1 MPYSYLSVFLLYLPL
16 LMRLDALGGRNVLK
30 YSDAMSYGADQILT
44 GKGDSDYERYI
55 RTVDLLKLQPEPD
68 SWKHRDEL
76 LFTIVHQSSEL
87 WLKLAVAE
95 CDEIVIKLKSGD
107 MLAALRLFPRIP
119 LCITNATIAL
129 DMLEQMS
136 PWDYQQVRRALGH
149 GSGFDSPGFNAIRRA
164 IPKLGVEFF
173 RILKEANLTL
183 LQMYVNHE
191 KHDEIYRLAESLV
204 EIDERLITWR
214 ARHFKVVERSIGLH
228 VSGTQGTPVEVI
240 GKLRDKTFFPE
251 LWDVRTEITNY
262 ALSEENK

>member
-107 MLAALRLFPRIP
+107 ILAALRLLPRIP

-136 PWDYQQVRRALGH
+136 PGESNPEPCPSARR
-149 GSGFDSPGFNAIRRA
+149 
-164 IPKLGVEFF
+164 
-173 RILKEANLTL
+173 TC
-183 LQMYVNHE
+183 
-191 KHDEIYRLAESLV
+191 
-204 EIDERLITWR
+204 
-214 ARHFKVVERSIGLH
+214 
-228 VSGTQGTPVEVI
+228 
-240 GKLRDKTFFPE
+240 
-251 LWDVRTEITNY
+251 
-262 ALSEENK
+262 